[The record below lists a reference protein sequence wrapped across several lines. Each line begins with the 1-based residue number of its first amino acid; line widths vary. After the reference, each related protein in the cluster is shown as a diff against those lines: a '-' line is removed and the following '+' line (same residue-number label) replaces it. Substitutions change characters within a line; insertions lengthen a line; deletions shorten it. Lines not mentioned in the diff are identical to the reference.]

1 MTLGRM
7 DLGRAAITMPVPFH
21 SACESVAL
29 AQRAEREWG
38 YQALWLAETNGP
50 DSFTLAGALA
60 QATDRATIGTAIV
73 PVYNRTPAVL
83 AMSAGTLAQLSGDR
97 FVLGLGSSSH
107 AIIGDWNGIPF
118 ERPLTHVRE
127 AVALVRQALAGGK
140 TDFEGE
146 VFRSRGLRLGSLPG
160 RPVPIYLAALRE
172 RMLSLAGEIGE
183 GLIVN
188 LFPCSALPRM
198 LEAYR
203 DGARRAGRDARG
215 DEVVCRFQV
224 AITDDVEAA
233 RRLFRG
239 VFSGY
244 FAAPV
249 YNAYLAW
256 CGFEDEARAIAD
268 AFARRDRSGTA
279 AALSDAAVDRIAILG
294 SAEACREQVAAFVE
308 AGVTTPV
315 ISPLAADPASIQA
328 VFEAFA
334 PALL

>member
-1 MTLGRM
+1 MNVGRP
-7 DLGRAAITMPVPFH
+7 AITIPVPFH
-21 SACESVAL
+21 DARQSVAL
-29 AQRAEREWG
+29 AQRAEEEWG
-38 YQALWLAETNGP
+38 YEALWLAETSGP

-60 QATDRATIGTAIV
+60 QATSRVTIGTAIV

-118 ERPLTHVRE
+118 ERPLAHVRE
-127 AVALVRQALAGGK
+127 SVELVRQALGGRK
-140 TDFEGE
+140 TDFEGS
-146 VFRSRGLRLGSLPG
+146 VFRSKGFRLGSPPG
-160 RPVPIYLAALRE
+160 KPVPIYLAALRE
-172 RMLSLAGEIGE
+172 RMLALAGELGE

-198 LEAYR
+198 LDVYR
-203 DGARRAGRDARG
+203 SGASRVGRDASA

-224 AITDDVEAA
+224 AVTDDFESA
-233 RRLFRG
+233 RGVFRA

-256 CGFEDEARAIAD
+256 CGFEDEARGIAD
-268 AFARRDRSGTA
+268 AFARKDRAGTA
-279 AALSDAAVDRIAILG
+279 AALSDDAVDRIAILG
-294 SAEACREQVAAFVE
+294 SAESCREQVAAFVE

-334 PALL
+334 PALH

>member
-1 MTLGRM
+1 MNLGTP
-7 DLGRAAITMPVPFH
+7 AVTIPAPFH
-21 SACESVAL
+21 DARACVEL
-29 AQRAEREWG
+29 ARRAEQEWG
-38 YQALWLAETNGP
+38 YRALWLAETNGP

-60 QATDRATIGTAIV
+60 QATHEATIGTAIV
-73 PVYNRTPAVL
+73 PVYNRSPAVL
-83 AMSAGTLAQLSGDR
+83 AMSAGTLAQLSDDR

-127 AVALVRQALAGGK
+127 SVAVVRQALAGEK
-140 TDFEGE
+140 TDYQGR
-146 VFRSRGLRLGSLPG
+146 VFRSKGLRLGSLPA
-160 RPVPIYLAALRE
+160 RPLPIYLAALRE
-172 RMLSLAGEIGE
+172 RMLHLAGEIGD

-188 LFPCSALPRM
+188 LFPRSALPRM
-198 LEAYR
+198 LDAYQA
-203 DGARRAGRDARG
+203 GARSAGRDATG
-215 DEVVCRFQV
+215 HEVVCRFQV
-224 AITDDVEAA
+224 AVTDDVAAA
-233 RRLFRG
+233 RHVFRA

-256 CGFEDEARAIAD
+256 CGFEDEAKAIAE
-268 AFARRDRSGTA
+268 AFARRDRGAAA
-279 AALSDAAVDRIAILG
+279 AALTDDVVDRIAILG

-315 ISPLAADPASIQA
+315 VSPLAADPASIQA

-334 PALL
+334 PALQ